1 MPKILFIGHSASR
14 TGAPIILLNLLQ
26 WLRGNTADEFDLYV
40 TETGPLLADFRA
52 IAKTEVLRREPSLG
66 GRLVRRLVGHGRW
79 EVMHDRAFAD
89 QVRSRGYQ
97 VAYVNTIAPKREI
110 VALTHTRI
118 PVICHVHELDFSMR
132 YWLGKD
138 GLAPLIPGIAHFIAA
153 SVAVR
158 DHLVDHWGVAESKVS
173 VVHEFISLE
182 QGLVDRRDARR
193 RVRES
198 LGLSDDDILVGNCG
212 TLDWRKGAD
221 LFLQAARVVAAH
233 SRARKIRFLWVGAD
247 LTSLDYWKFN
257 QDAAL
262 AGVREQI
269 TVVESTSRPLDFFA
283 AMDIFALSSREDP
296 FPLVMLEA
304 ASMSLPLVCFDSS
317 GGGPEFVEHD
327 AGLIAPYLDVGAF
340 ATHILALADDA
351 MARSRLG
358 ANGRR
363 KLLEHYTLEQQV
375 PKLYDVITAL
385 AGK

>member
-14 TGAPIILLNLLQ
+14 TGAPLILLGLLQ
-26 WLRGNTADEFDLYV
+26 WLRKNTTDEFDVYV

-52 IAKTEVLRREPSLG
+52 IAKTEVLRKEPGLG
-66 GRLVRRLVGHGRW
+66 GRLMRRVVGQGRW
-79 EVMHDRAFAD
+79 EVMYGRAFAD
-89 QVRSRGYQ
+89 RVRSRGYQ

-110 VALTHTRI
+110 VALARSRI

-138 GLAPLIPGIAHFIAA
+138 GLASLTPGIAHFIAA
-153 SVAVR
+153 SAAVR

-173 VVHEFISLE
+173 VVHEFIPVE
-182 QGLVDRRDARR
+182 RELVDRQDARK
-193 RVRES
+193 RVRET
-198 LGLSDDDILVGNCG
+198 LGLSDDDILVGSCG

-233 SRARKIRFLWVGAD
+233 PRPRKIHFLWVGAD
-247 LTSLDYWKFN
+247 LKSLDYWKFN
-257 QDAAL
+257 RDASL
-262 AGVREQI
+262 AGVREAI
-269 TVVESTSRPLDFFA
+269 TVVESTSRPQDFFA

-304 ASMSLPLVCFDSS
+304 ASMSLPLICFDSS
-317 GGGPEFVEHD
+317 GGGPEFAGHD

-340 ATHILALADDA
+340 ATHILALAEDSR
-351 MARSRLG
+351 ARSRLG